1 VRKYTMCVGL
11 GIVLFRS
18 VEISLVALYVM
29 TVGIIVGSVYAVYE
43 ILGIHRWD
51 IIAFI
56 ALLAGLGMG
65 KIVSKVAMEP
75 LREYMN
81 HLDRFS
87 KETLHELNLPI
98 NTITANL
105 SMLRKTNVDEKSIKR
120 LDRIEMA
127 TVMLKER
134 YNELDYLIKKQT
146 QKESIETFNLSELLH
161 ERLSFLKPLYP
172 RVQWEIQTQTCMV
185 ILDRMG
191 CAKVI
196 DNLVDNGVKY
206 SRSEALITISL
217 QENTLS
223 IRDEGCGMDE
233 MTLVRIFDQYYQ
245 SDSTMAGYG
254 IGLGLVKRYC
264 DRYNVGLHVHSQVNE
279 GTCITLEFNR
289 GKNGK

>member
-1 VRKYTMCVGL
+1 M
-11 GIVLFRS
+11 FRS
-18 VEISLVALYVM
+18 VELSLIALYLM
-29 TVGIIVGSVYAVYE
+29 TSAVVLGSVYGVYE
-43 ILGIHRWD
+43 VLGVHRWD
-51 IIAFI
+51 IIALI
-56 ALLAGLGMG
+56 AFSVGLGMG

-75 LREYMN
+75 LREYMA

-105 SMLRKTNVDEKSIKR
+105 SMLRKTNSDEKSIKR

-146 QKESIETFNLSELLH
+146 QRESIETFDLTDLLN

-172 RVQWEIQTQTCMV
+172 SARWEIETKTCMV
-185 ILDRMG
+185 VLDRMG
-191 CAKVI
+191 FAKVI

-206 SRSEALITISL
+206 SNSTASIRVSL
-217 QENTLS
+217 LENKLT

-245 SDSTMAGYG
+245 SDATMAGYG

-264 DRYNVGLHVHSQVNE
+264 DRYDIGLHVHSQINE

>member
-1 VRKYTMCVGL
+1 M
-11 GIVLFRS
+11 S
-18 VEISLVALYVM
+18 VAV
-29 TVGIIVGSVYAVYE
+29 IVGSIYGVHE

-56 ALLAGLGMG
+56 ALIAGLGMG

-75 LREYMN
+75 LREYMD

-105 SMLRKTNVDEKSIKR
+105 SMLRKTNSDEKSIKR

-127 TVMLKER
+127 AVMLKER

-146 QKESIETFNLSELLH
+146 QRESIEPFDLSDLLD

-172 RVQWEIQTQTCMV
+172 QAQWDIETQTCMV
-185 ILDRMG
+185 VLDRMG

-206 SRSEALITISL
+206 SRSEAFIHISL
-217 QENTLS
+217 QESTLS
-223 IRDEGCGMDE
+223 IRDEGSGMDE

-245 SDSTMAGYG
+245 SDATMAGYG

-264 DRYNVGLHVHSQVNE
+264 DRHNIGLHVHSKIDK